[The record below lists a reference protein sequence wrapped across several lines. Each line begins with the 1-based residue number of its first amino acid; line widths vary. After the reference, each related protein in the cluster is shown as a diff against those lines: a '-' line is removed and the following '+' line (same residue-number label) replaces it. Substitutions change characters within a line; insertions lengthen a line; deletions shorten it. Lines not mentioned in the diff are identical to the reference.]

1 MACAVP
7 SPGTSQVVTCPS
19 TLTSPVK
26 IDQEWSITTSSA
38 THATPTAQAPVATLC
53 TLAKASATTT
63 PVTDGTHAFLQPSPV
78 SAMSAIRRFLRRSSI
93 MVPFMA
99 ERAAKEVVV
108 LPPPIHRLYRQADE
122 TRRSLV
128 RRADFLASCGENEL
142 AAENADACVSA
153 DREASAKVDRPR
165 GDVFDFTW
173 TRKEVNAMRMQQREY
188 LRRQRGSPHAPVLV
202 RMNELASNLL
212 NDGDWEQMEK
222 ASPTVAA
229 VAAPAV
235 HDNVANIVAG
245 LCTRAIPQAEYI
257 RSVFNYRMSVLQKRI
272 NAVPTG
278 VVVPAVVQATM
289 TLDELSESHSGENI
303 PKYKKDKATSK
314 KALSPTTAPTVT
326 FPHPGVPFTYQ
337 DLAQDPLL
345 LTAEQRADR
354 RAALLHRRTLSEEV
368 YGQPVPYI

>member
-1 MACAVP
+1 MAGAVP
-7 SPGTSQVVTCPS
+7 STGASEVVTCPS

-26 IDQEWSITTSSA
+26 IDQEWPTTTSSA
-38 THATPTAQAPVATLC
+38 THTTPAPQAPMATLC
-53 TLAKASATTT
+53 TLAKSSAATT
-63 PVTDGTHAFLQPSPV
+63 PVTGSTRAVSQPSPV
-78 SAMSAIRRFLRRSSI
+78 FTMSAIHRFLCRSSI

-108 LPPPIHRLYRQADE
+108 LPPPIHRFYRQADE
-122 TRRSLV
+122 ARRSLV
-128 RRADFLASCGENEL
+128 RRADFLASCSDNEL
-142 AAENADACVSA
+142 AATNADGSVSA
-153 DREASAKVDRPR
+153 DRKASTKVDPPR
-165 GDVFDFTW
+165 GDVFNFTW
-173 TRKEVNAMRMQQREY
+173 TTKEVNAMRMQQREY
-188 LRRQRGSPHAPVLV
+188 LRKQRGSPHAPVLV
-202 RMNELASNLL
+202 RMNELVSNIL
-212 NDGDWEQMEK
+212 NDSDWEQMEK
-222 ASPTVAA
+222 ASPTVAT

-235 HDNVANIVAG
+235 RADVANIVAG

-257 RSVFNYRMSVLQKRI
+257 RSVFQYRMSVLQKRI

-278 VVVPAVVQATM
+278 VVVPSVVQATM
-289 TLDELSESHSGENI
+289 TLDELSESHSGESI
-303 PKYKKDKATSK
+303 PKYKKGKATSK
-314 KALSPTTAPTVT
+314 KVLSPTTAPTVT